1 MTLISRLQRYWKA
14 VTARISPSSSPDS
27 SKAGSTADD
36 AGQGGGRRSRRRGRR
51 GGGGRDRPDGGEA
64 ETSGQGQ
71 RPSRRGGH
79 HEARDRARGERG
91 PQPAEAEFTYVD
103 TQDGLAGLLDH
114 LQGQTLIAIDTEADN
129 LHHYETRVCLIQV
142 SAGGRQFIV
151 DPLAGIDLAP
161 FFDLLAQKSLLMHGS
176 DYDLRLL
183 WDLTKFRPAEVFD
196 TMLAAQL
203 IGRERIG
210 LASLLEEYLG
220 IHHPKDSQKADWSR
234 RPLPPKMLNYA
245 AGDVAHLFEI
255 HRILTDE
262 LTRLGRL
269 DWHRQK
275 CRWQI
280 DVATVGFP
288 EENVHAWRIGPS
300 RGMSPRAL
308 AALYELWHWREAEA
322 KRLDRPPFKVMSNDY
337 LAKLALAV
345 ADGSHREVYERLP
358 NGLRRGPSRGLLET
372 LERGLERD
380 PKSLPRRDTRG
391 PRPDPLDAEELAR
404 QDRIKS
410 HRDKVAH
417 ELQIDATLIASRS
430 QIAQLCRAPAEAD
443 KVLQPWQ
450 VDLLRPVLE
459 SFVAQ

>member
-14 VTARISPSSSPDS
+14 VTARISPASSPDS

-36 AGQGGGRRSRRRGRR
+36 ADRGGGRRSRRRGRR
-51 GGGGRDRPDGGEA
+51 GG
-64 ETSGQGQ
+64 
-71 RPSRRGGH
+71 
-79 HEARDRARGERG
+79 RDRAPDGSGGPKPQHHGGRREERELARAERG
-91 PQPAEAEFTYVD
+91 PQPAAAEFTYVD
-103 TQDGLAGLLDH
+103 TQEGLASLIDH
-114 LQGQTLIAIDTEADN
+114 LQGQSLIAIDTEADN

-161 FFDLLAQKSLLMHGS
+161 LFTLLAQKTLLMHGS

-183 WDLTKFRPAEVFD
+183 WDLTRFRPVEVFD

-210 LASLLEEYLG
+210 LASLLEDYLG

-234 RPLPPKMLNYA
+234 RPLPAKMLNYA
-245 AGDVAHLFEI
+245 AGDVAHLFDI

-262 LTRLGRL
+262 MTRLGRL

-275 CRWQI
+275 CQWQI
-280 DVATVGFP
+280 EVATVGFP

-300 RGMSPRAL
+300 RGMPPRAL
-308 AALYELWHWREAEA
+308 AALHELWHWREAEA

-337 LAKLALAV
+337 LAKLAYSV
-345 ADGSHREVYERLP
+345 ADGTHRETYERLP
-358 NGLRRGPSRGLLET
+358 NGLRRGPSRGLLEA
-372 LERGLERD
+372 LERGLELD
-380 PKSLPRRDTRG
+380 PKTLPRRDPQGR
-391 PRPDPLDAEELAR
+391 RPDPLDAEELAR

-417 ELQIDATLIASRS
+417 ELKIDATLIASRS

-443 KVLQPWQ
+443 KVLQAWQ

-459 SFVAQ
+459 SFATH